1 MDYKL
6 HQRLLRILNHC
17 PSLLLAE
24 CYKLKTNISM
34 YNIRHYLAWFVD
46 NEFHDLCVEL
56 TTHTHS
62 HTPAPIR
69 NTERNLICW
78 MPTVVC
84 IKLIKSNIMDS
95 KKTFSCAVE
104 ENKLE
109 LVKAIHKGGLP
120 TGKIIDLDIP
130 SAARLDYMERGLN
143 IRTEENKFG
152 KLMDYLVANNLI
164 YRSDYNNSY
173 DPYNTFG
180 YNTSSHYDTQ
190 YDNSIFMDY
199 VLEHETELS
208 DYDRSHPLR
217 YK

>member
-34 YNIRHYLAWFVD
+34 YNIRHYLTWFVD

-62 HTPAPIR
+62 RTPAPIR
-69 NTERNLICW
+69 NTERNLVNW

-84 IKLIKSNIMDS
+84 IKLIKSNIMNS
-95 KKTFSCAVE
+95 KKAFSCAVE

-109 LVKAIHKGGLP
+109 LVKAIHKSGLP

-143 IRTEENKFG
+143 LHTEENKFG
-152 KLMDYLVANNLI
+152 KMMEYLVANNLI
-164 YRSDYNNSY
+164 YQSDHSDSY

-199 VLEHETELS
+199 VLEHETEL
-208 DYDRSHPLR
+208 DNYDRSHPLR